1 MSVILLPRA
10 LATSAA
16 ILALCACAAP
26 TDGQP
31 FETLS
36 LDGVERML
44 GQDDVVIVDA
54 NTREIFE
61 RYHLPG
67 ARHWKSAPLAQLL
80 PPEKEKR
87 VVFYCAS
94 PS

>member
-1 MSVILLPRA
+1 MPVTRLPRA
-10 LATSAA
+10 FATSAA
-16 ILALCACAAP
+16 ILALSACAAR
-26 TDGQP
+26 TDGEP

-44 GQDDVVIVDA
+44 GQADVVIVDA

-61 RYHLPG
+61 RHHLPG